1 MPAIPTGFAG
11 ALTIALIV
19 GLGIF
24 VYPWLLSQ
32 RGGKWI
38 VAGVTSLLA
47 VLFYAFDAGSG
58 LSGTAA
64 LAVAAGLASRR
75 WPPASFWR
83 LRHQE
88 NRSQAQFSAS
98 QPACFA

>member
-1 MPAIPTGFAG
+1 MPAVPTGFAG

-24 VYPWLLSQ
+24 VYPWLLA

-47 VLFYAFDAGSG
+47 ALFYAFDAGSG
-58 LSGTAA
+58 LSGAAA
-64 LAVAAGLASRR
+64 LAVAAGLALA
-75 WPPASFWR
+75 PLAAGVIVWR
-83 LRHQE
+83 LQRPGKQQS
-88 NRSQAQFSAS
+88 R
-98 QPACFA
+98 